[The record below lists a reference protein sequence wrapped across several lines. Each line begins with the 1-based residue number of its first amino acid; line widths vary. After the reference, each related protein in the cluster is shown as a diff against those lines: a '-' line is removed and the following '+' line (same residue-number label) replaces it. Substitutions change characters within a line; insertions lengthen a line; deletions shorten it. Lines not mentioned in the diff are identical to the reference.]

1 MFFLYITII
10 MAELFDYLDYREFLR
25 DYFEEKRRS
34 TSFFSYRYIGRKLDL
49 DPSNI
54 VKIILGKRHLSK
66 TGIKK
71 VIAFL
76 KLTGRR
82 ALYFETLVAFN
93 KSKKE
98 KESKELFE
106 ALLSLK
112 SVVTTKVSA
121 NRYQFYKRWY
131 YTAVAA
137 LLYYYE
143 FDGNYKALAEQ
154 LDPPIS
160 VKQAKESIK
169 LLEELNFIRKNDAGK
184 YEHTNTMIT
193 TGKEWRS
200 IAIKSFQEETLK
212 LALHS
217 LHNHSKIKRDIS
229 TLSITVSKDDL
240 EQIKEI
246 TREYRESVLKVVD
259 ESENPDRVYQLNI
272 QLFPLTGV
280 KG

>member
-1 MFFLYITII
+1 
-10 MAELFDYLDYREFLR
+10 MAELFEYLDYREFLR

-34 TSFFSYRYIGRKLDL
+34 TSFFSYRYIGRKIDL

-66 TGIKK
+66 KGIKK
-71 VIAFL
+71 LITFL
-76 KLTGRR
+76 KLSGRR
-82 ALYFETLVAFN
+82 ADYFETLVQFN
-93 KSKKE
+93 KSKDE
-98 KESKELFE
+98 KKGKELFE
-106 ALLSLK
+106 RLLTIKNVL
-112 SVVTTKVSA
+112 TTKVSS
-121 NRYQFYKRWY
+121 NRYQFYKKWY

-137 LLYYYE
+137 LLYYYD
-143 FDGNYKALAEQ
+143 FRGDYKTLAEQ

-169 LLEELNFIRKNDAGK
+169 LLEDLDFIRKDDTGK
-184 YEHTNTMIT
+184 YVLTNTMIT

-212 LALHS
+212 LALNS
-217 LHNHSKIKRDIS
+217 LHNHPKIKRDIS

-240 EQIKEI
+240 EQIKDI
-246 TREYRESVLKVVD
+246 TREYRESILKIVD

-272 QLFPLTGV
+272 QLFPLTGI
-280 KG
+280 KR